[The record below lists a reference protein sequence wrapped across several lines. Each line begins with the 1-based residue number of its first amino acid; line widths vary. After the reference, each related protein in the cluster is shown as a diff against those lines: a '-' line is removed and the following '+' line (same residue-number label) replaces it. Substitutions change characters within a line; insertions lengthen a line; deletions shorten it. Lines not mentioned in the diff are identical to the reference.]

1 MVDVIQNVYKKK
13 KKKKQGINKITSGR
27 VGIMLDKESIYSLEM
42 TVFTFQIRKIIRCDL
57 LEVLNETICVLQ
69 KGD

>member
-69 KGD
+69 KGG